1 MNLMQD
7 AQQILKEFTILVVE
21 DNELNQQVI
30 KEILRHSGAAVT
42 IAEHGREALDI
53 LSKESFDGVLMDIQM
68 PVMDGLEATQII
80 RANARWADL
89 PIIALT
95 ANTGQH
101 YRNLCQHTG
110 MNDFL
115 AKPINPDML
124 INTLLKWLVPRC

>member
-1 MNLMQD
+1 MKGKNTEKKTLR
-7 AQQILKEFTILVVE
+7 LKMIFKKWQNTT
-21 DNELNQQVI
+21 
-30 KEILRHSGAAVT
+30 VT
-42 IAEHGREALDI
+42 YTANGLEALETLKNNQFSI
-53 LSKESFDGVLMDIQM
+53 VLMDIQM
-68 PVMDGLEATQII
+68 PVMDGLETTQII